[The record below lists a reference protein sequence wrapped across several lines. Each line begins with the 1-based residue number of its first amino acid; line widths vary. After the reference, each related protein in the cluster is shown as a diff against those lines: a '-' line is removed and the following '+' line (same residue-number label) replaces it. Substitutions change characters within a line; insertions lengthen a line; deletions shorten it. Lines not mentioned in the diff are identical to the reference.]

1 MPADLSIVQN
11 YDASA
16 GAGTWANATHAAIV
30 DVGIAA
36 GSVCILRYAVENCGV
51 MINPLIV
58 DDHVHGSA
66 VQGSGGA
73 RRCRR
78 QRRSSHQRTC
88 MLPVATDA
96 TSWGRSCR
104 HCPSECIP
112 L

>member
-36 GSVCILRYAVENCGV
+36 GSVCILRYVVENCGV

-73 RRCRR
+73 MAVLATASLIPPTDVHASCGYRRHLVG
-78 QRRSSHQRTC
+78 QV
-88 MLPVATDA
+88 LP
-96 TSWGRSCR
+96 SL
-104 HCPSECIP
+104 SE
-112 L
+112 